1 MNYEET
7 KYEDNEKVAGSL
19 CLVVQFVH
27 CTKVP
32 AVGESGVSKGW
43 NSAHVLPSLMP
54 FPGGRRPF
62 CNSSSGKDTVVYFIH
77 PEGASFFIICRASSA
92 SIYPLRIWENPIM
105 ELKK

>member
-32 AVGESGVSKGW
+32 AVGESGVSKG
-43 NSAHVLPSLMP
+43 
-54 FPGGRRPF
+54 
-62 CNSSSGKDTVVYFIH
+62 
-77 PEGASFFIICRASSA
+77 
-92 SIYPLRIWENPIM
+92 
-105 ELKK
+105 